1 MTFKHRLRIVKGLVQ
16 YLGIMI
22 DSELSWKHHTDF
34 VCDKISRSVEI
45 IAKMRHCIPCHLLLN
60 FIPCTYCSLFK
71 LWYLCS
77 QTYLNKMLVT
87 TQYLFYWIKLL
98 PFAVFVLSTV
108 KLFYDVHAKTAP
120 KSLLDTFAKIN
131 TKHHSNTP
139 LSAKECFSVKF
150 SRTEKMRKSFTRIA
164 VSIWNSIPL
173 SVKTLNISNFR
184 KKKNNEIKN

>member
-1 MTFKHRLRIVKGLVQ
+1 MASSF
-16 YLGIMI
+16 
-22 DSELSWKHHTDF
+22 E
-34 VCDKISRSVEI
+34 
-45 IAKMRHCIPCHLLLN
+45 
-60 FIPCTYCSLFK
+60 FIPCTYFFLFK
-71 LWYLCS
+71 LSYLCS
-77 QTYLNKMLVT
+77 QTYLNKILVT

-164 VSIWNSIPL
+164 VSIGILFHFLLRL
-173 SVKTLNISNFR
+173 STYLIFV
-184 KKKNNEIKN
+184 KKKIIKLKIKN